1 MRFDDTNPAKEDMEY
16 VTSILAD
23 VRWLLAGR
31 PGVSVDGEDPWFG
44 PVRHTSDYL
53 DLLYACALELIAQGH
68 AYVDFLSAAEMAAYR
83 GTLTE
88 PGRNSPDR
96 ELNRS
101 PAENRALF
109 EAMARGEYPEGAAP
123 ILRAKLD
130 MGSSNMNLRDPAL
143 YRVKMATHPLAGD
156 KWKVRKKENTHTRA
170 RARVV

>member
-1 MRFDDTNPAKEDMEY
+1 

-44 PVRHTSDYL
+44 PVRHTSDYFE
-53 DLLYACALELIAQGH
+53 LLYACALELIAQGK
-68 AYVDFLSAAEMAAYR
+68 AYVDFLSAAEMANYR

-101 PAENRALF
+101 PAEVQRLSKQH
-109 EAMARGEYPEGAAP
+109 PPP
-123 ILRAKLD
+123 IF
-130 MGSSNMNLRDPAL
+130 
-143 YRVKMATHPLAGD
+143 
-156 KWKVRKKENTHTRA
+156 
-170 RARVV
+170 